1 MRISRRQQ
9 RRNRNQSRGGLLA
22 EINVVPYIDV
32 MLVLLVIFMVT
43 APLLT
48 VGVPVDLPESKA
60 KSLPDDLE
68 PLELTINKEGQV
80 FIQESLTELDKLV
93 PRLLAIA
100 KNRLDTRIYIRGDRK
115 IDYGKVMQ
123 VMGLLSQ
130 AGFNKVALIA
140 EIPK

>member
-1 MRISRRQQ
+1 MSFKL
-9 RRNRNQSRGGLLA
+9 NRSNKEPMS
-22 EINVVPYIDV
+22 EINVTPFVDV

-43 APLLT
+43 APLHT
-48 VGVPVDLPESKA
+48 GGVPVDLPESKA